1 MLRRILLAAT
11 LVFGLAPALAQAPP
25 AVPALPDAQRATS
38 YSITASTCACAVGFA
53 LYGDGTDY
61 DNWIQVL
68 VNGVRYLSTNPTFG
82 WQLTSPSGPIGGIAL
97 PITDAV
103 LTFNQVESGTIQIIG
118 ARRPRRLSQFPE
130 NRGVAARDL
139 NVALTDIVA
148 QNRENWD
155 RVNGALNQL
164 TNMTVLYASSF
175 GVVGDGITNNDTAI
189 SNLLAAISSNGAIV
203 FFPCGTVVVTAP
215 VVLHTKGI
223 YKGCGINDDDA
234 GFPHSYSGTAIQTT
248 SASNDVVDI
257 TDIGIT
263 LEDIALTSSVAAG
276 SRTGAGL
283 KIIAGGNITTGVNW
297 VYIHRVKAYGHK
309 YGFWEQVPNV
319 EFNHVYAANNNS
331 HGIYFDGSA
340 AAVSPIGASEVVCY
354 ECNSGGNTGAGIYL
368 LGPVTGAQF
377 IHPVLTSNTGGALVL
392 KSGGSAPLAVNDVY
406 LTQPEIS
413 TNTGPGIDVTS
424 NNGGIGLTVVG
435 GLLEQNAGGGI
446 LCGNG
451 FAYVSITGM
460 EGFNNGSAW
469 LLANCSQATY
479 SDLIIGA
486 STTAGASGI
495 EIGAN
500 SNEQSF
506 SNIIMTL
513 ANTSGG
519 ATFAQAVKY
528 DVGANKVVMSNID
541 ITQAPTAT
549 SGTLPVNSIITN
561 SPLLAPVPTVNT
573 CAGFSLNAGSGDWNG
588 TVNMTSGTSCAIN
601 FGHTFGINPM
611 CTITPNSALSTTR
624 VTATTTVL
632 TATFGSAQ
640 TQFSYQCWGY

>member
-1 MLRRILLAAT
+1 
-11 LVFGLAPALAQAPP
+11 
-25 AVPALPDAQRATS
+25 
-38 YSITASTCACAVGFA
+38 
-53 LYGDGTDY
+53 
-61 DNWIQVL
+61 
-68 VNGVRYLSTNPTFG
+68 
-82 WQLTSPSGPIGGIAL
+82 
-97 PITDAV
+97 
-103 LTFNQVESGTIQIIG
+103 
-118 ARRPRRLSQFPE
+118 
-130 NRGVAARDL
+130 
-139 NVALTDIVA
+139 
-148 QNRENWD
+148 
-155 RVNGALNQL
+155 
-164 TNMTVLYASSF
+164 
-175 GVVGDGITNNDTAI
+175 
-189 SNLLAAISSNGAIV
+189 
-203 FFPCGTVVVTAP
+203 
-215 VVLHTKGI
+215 
-223 YKGCGINDDDA
+223 
-234 GFPHSYSGTAIQTT
+234 
-248 SASNDVVDI
+248 
-257 TDIGIT
+257 
-263 LEDIALTSSVAAG
+263 
-276 SRTGAGL
+276 
-283 KIIAGGNITTGVNW
+283 
-297 VYIHRVKAYGHK
+297 
-309 YGFWEQVPNV
+309 
-319 EFNHVYAANNNS
+319 
-331 HGIYFDGSA
+331 
-340 AAVSPIGASEVVCY
+340 VVCY
-354 ECNSGGNTGAGIYL
+354 ECNGGGNTGAGIYL
-368 LGPVTGAQF
+368 LGSIVGAQF
-377 IHPVLTSNTGGALVL
+377 IHPVLASNTAGGFVM
-392 KSGGSAPLAVNDVY
+392 KSGGSPALAVNDVY
-406 LTQPEIS
+406 LTQPELS
-413 TNTGPGIDVTS
+413 TNTGPGIDITS

-446 LCGNG
+446 LCGAG

-495 EIGAN
+495 EVGPN

-528 DVGANKVVMSNID
+528 DVGASRVVMSNID
-541 ITQAPTAT
+541 VVQAPTAT